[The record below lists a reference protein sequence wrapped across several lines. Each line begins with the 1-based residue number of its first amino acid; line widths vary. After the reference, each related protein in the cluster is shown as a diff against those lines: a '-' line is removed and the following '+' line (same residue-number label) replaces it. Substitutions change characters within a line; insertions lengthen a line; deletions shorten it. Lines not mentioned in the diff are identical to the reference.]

1 MDGFAL
7 KKEKCDE
14 QCVIRLKYSLLL
26 GPSCAQLPPSGE
38 RLLSLLLSL
47 PSPPSLLSSL
57 SLSAP
62 LLSPCALSLSPLL
75 SPLSSP
81 SPLSPPSL
89 LSSQAAAS
97 C

>member
-14 QCVIRLKYSLLL
+14 QCVIRLKYPLLL

-57 SLSAP
+57 SLSLRPPCPPALSLVSSLFP
-62 LLSPCALSLSPLL
+62 LSSLSSLSPLL
-75 SPLSSP
+75 
-81 SPLSPPSL
+81 
-89 LSSQAAAS
+89 AGR